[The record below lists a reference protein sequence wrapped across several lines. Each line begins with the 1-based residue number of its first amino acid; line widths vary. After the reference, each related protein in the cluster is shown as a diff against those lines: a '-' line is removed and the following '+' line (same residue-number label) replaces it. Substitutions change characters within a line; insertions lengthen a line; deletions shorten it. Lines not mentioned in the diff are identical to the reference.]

1 MKINRA
7 LRRTAE
13 RTAWKTGFKCPLASC
28 WMVRQ
33 RPGRMWA
40 EGESEGLQTLG
51 IVVVLCSSL
60 KLLHY
65 LGLID
70 LSDGK
75 RTLELPCF
83 IRMCFSAYVV
93 MSLENARKVA
103 RRPES
108 FAEALPNPSGT
119 DTRLPQTAPVMR
131 CPWCGNVVPG
141 ELENWRGLDLLFLP
155 RVRVGLGG
163 LLAV

>member
-1 MKINRA
+1 MVGSGEAFGGIALGEEDVKAKITMKPRRDRRLGGGGKWRERGGVERREGGNAEERLVKISRA

-83 IRMCFSAYVV
+83 IRMCFSA
-93 MSLENARKVA
+93 
-103 RRPES
+103 
-108 FAEALPNPSGT
+108 
-119 DTRLPQTAPVMR
+119 
-131 CPWCGNVVPG
+131 
-141 ELENWRGLDLLFLP
+141 
-155 RVRVGLGG
+155 
-163 LLAV
+163 